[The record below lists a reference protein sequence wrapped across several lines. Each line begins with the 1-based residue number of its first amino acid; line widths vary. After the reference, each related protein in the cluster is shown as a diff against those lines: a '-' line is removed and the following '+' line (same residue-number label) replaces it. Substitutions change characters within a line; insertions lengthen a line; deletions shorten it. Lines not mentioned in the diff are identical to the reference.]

1 MPRPDD
7 HYPWCHE
14 RLCGAYL
21 ERAVKALRQHGRV
34 FDEGLPPYVAPI
46 HWNHINL
53 TGAYTWRPTKRVEKG
68 SFRSLRPM
76 SRSNTKLG

>member
-1 MPRPDD
+1 VPRPD
-7 HYPWCHE
+7 HHCPWCHE

-34 FDEGLPPYVAPI
+34 VDEGLPPYVAPI

-53 TGAYTWRPTKRVEKG
+53 DRGLHLATNQAGGERQLPFLAPHVTV
-68 SFRSLRPM
+68 
-76 SRSNTKLG
+76 